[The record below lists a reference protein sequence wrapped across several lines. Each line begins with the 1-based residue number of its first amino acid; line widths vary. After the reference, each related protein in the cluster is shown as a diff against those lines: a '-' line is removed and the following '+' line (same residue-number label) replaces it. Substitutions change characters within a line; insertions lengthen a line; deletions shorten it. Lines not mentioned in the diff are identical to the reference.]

1 MMLYGLYSGYG
12 EENAIFVRW
21 WSYRKLKK
29 QKRMKG

>member
-12 EENAIFVRW
+12 EENTIFVRW